1 MVAELGCAYARLG
14 ETARAR
20 EILDGLLAQTDARA
34 YIEPYFIARVQVA
47 LGDKAAALDY
57 LEKAAANRSEYLYF
71 ADWGGL
77 RTDYHWDALTNET
90 RYWKLCDQL
99 GFGRE
104 QWPRKELI
112 E

>member
-1 MVAELGCAYARLG
+1 MIAALACAYARLG
-14 ETARAR
+14 ETAKAR
-20 EILDGLLAQTDARA
+20 EILNGLLAQTDARA
-34 YIEPYFIARVQVA
+34 YIEPYFIARVHVA
-47 LGDKAAALDY
+47 LGDKAAALDQ
-57 LEKAAANRSEYLYF
+57 LEKAAENRSEYLF
-71 ADWGGL
+71 IADWGGL